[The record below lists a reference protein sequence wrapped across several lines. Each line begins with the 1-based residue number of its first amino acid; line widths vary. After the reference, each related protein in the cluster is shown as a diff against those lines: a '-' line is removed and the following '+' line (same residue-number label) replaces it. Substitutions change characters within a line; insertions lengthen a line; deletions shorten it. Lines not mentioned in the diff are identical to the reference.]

1 MHSCTARDQFVNVD
15 LRLGPCARCVRGG
28 AGEKLRPRDDHSW
41 SKFQSFDPLP
51 SLSLSVALP
60 LSLLSLFAQP
70 MAAAACAAPVG
81 LAPRRPL
88 LAIAFRGWTQGRR
101 AGPREQ

>member
-1 MHSCTARDQFVNVD
+1 MLISALARARGACAEEREKNSA
-15 LRLGPCARCVRGG
+15 REMIILGPNSS
-28 AGEKLRPRDDHSW
+28 LSI
-41 SKFQSFDPLP
+41 P
-51 SLSLSVALP
+51 SPLSLSVALP